1 MLHFTEEDVQR
12 LLPMDQAIRCMR
24 KTFIALAKGEAQNQP
39 RRRLALPSGS
49 MLHSMAGSFGN
60 YFGTKVYSTN
70 PKHGAWFTFL
80 LYDAETAKPLAQFEA
95 NYLGQIR
102 TGAASGLATDLL
114 TSPLAGKIGIIGTG
128 FQAQTQLA
136 AVRAVRQVR
145 SVKVWSRS
153 EEKRN
158 RFAENNSATA
168 AISAEDALA
177 DAEIVITAT
186 SSKDPV
192 LESEWINKPAFV
204 NAMGSNHPQRR
215 ELPADLVRNASRIV
229 VDSLQ
234 QARIEAGDLVLALA
248 DRDWSKV
255 TELATVAQQGPSP
268 TTGITIFKSI
278 GLGVEDVAAAAYIYE
293 RSILER

>member
-1 MLHFTEEDVQR
+1 MLHFKEEDVQR
-12 LLPMDQAIRCMR
+12 LLPMEEAIRCMR
-24 KTFIALAKGEAQNQP
+24 AAFLGLATGEAQNQP
-39 RRRLALPSGS
+39 RRRLALPTGS
-49 MLHSMAGSFGN
+49 MLHSMAGSFGR

-102 TGAASGLATDLL
+102 TGAAGGLATDLL
-114 TSPLAGKIGIIGTG
+114 THPLAGKVGLIGTG
-128 FQAQTQLA
+128 FQAQTQLT

-158 RFAENNSATA
+158 RFAEENQAEATKYPDEA
-168 AISAEDALA
+168 VGDA
-177 DAEIVITAT
+177 DIIITAT

-192 LESEWINKPAFV
+192 LQSGWINRPAFIS
-204 NAMGSNHPQRR
+204 AMGSNHANRR
-215 ELPADLVRNASRIV
+215 ELPSDLVRSAERIV
-229 VDSLQ
+229 VDSLE
-234 QARIEAGDLVLALA
+234 QARLEAGDLVLAL
-248 DRDWSKV
+248 DSRDWTKV
-255 TELATVAQQGPSP
+255 TELATVAQRGPSP
-268 TTGITIFKSI
+268 TTGLTIFKSI
-278 GLGVEDVAAAAYIYE
+278 GLGVEDVAAAASIYE